1 LTEQDILDIVK
12 NLSFLFAFSFFIFGY
27 FYIFRKKYTIPMN
40 QTVKTLSQIA
50 NDYGI
55 HVNTLRRW
63 ISPIKTE
70 LRINNR
76 KLLLPWQIQKIHS
89 FLNER

>member
-1 LTEQDILDIVK
+1 MTKLRTYLFYPHFP
-12 NLSFLFAFSFFIFGY
+12 FLFLVTRLYLDKDIIS
-27 FYIFRKKYTIPMN
+27 MSL
-40 QTVKTLSQIA
+40 TVKTLSQIA

>member
-1 LTEQDILDIVK
+1 MSL
-12 NLSFLFAFSFFIFGY
+12 
-27 FYIFRKKYTIPMN
+27 
-40 QTVKTLSQIA
+40 TVKTLSQIA